1 VCKRVVNIFLNQK
14 CFANLPLIE
23 PTVFRENG
31 AICTT
36 TNTTNPVRLGVTNGE
51 VQQPDTSNYVP
62 RIKAVHVFVP
72 KTPETFPYDADSN
85 LLSYGWWNCTWD
97 AENRLIRVQSRS
109 DTPQTSW
116 RRVEWQYDAL
126 GRRLR
131 QTTWSWLVQSNLWV
145 VTEDLKFVSDPL
157 LYGRHVV
164 DLNAT
169 NNVPLCSYVWGV
181 DLSETMEAA
190 GGVGGLLWVTLHP
203 GSGAGAGTHFCAYDG
218 NGNIVALSAASD
230 GSATARYE
238 YGPFAEP
245 IRVTGPAAPLNP
257 FRFSTKRTCN
267 TTELVL
273 YEYRAYNPVLGRW
286 LSRDPIGE
294 MGGWALYGFVGNSPI
309 TRIDPNGLKGTG
321 IIGAF
326 VDCGLSLLSDAVDK
340 WLDQRLSCAEIAKR
354 SRHGSVPDPGEPDS
368 YDIDLCKG
376 FSFQPNTFQP
386 TYDPKSLAA
395 LLRDC
400 IFKSLKGKAIE
411 EALKDVTDEV
421 KRKILAEL
429 LNEACDF
436 KVVVHLSATVYAKCD
451 GPRAVATVKYA
462 ITAQAGTLSMSENV
476 KSLGPFGC
484 PALDG
489 DCCSCKHNP
498 WKEKK

>member
-1 VCKRVVNIFLNQK
+1 
-14 CFANLPLIE
+14 
-23 PTVFRENG
+23 
-31 AICTT
+31 
-36 TNTTNPVRLGVTNGE
+36 
-51 VQQPDTSNYVP
+51 
-62 RIKAVHVFVP
+62 VFVP
-72 KTPETFPYDADSN
+72 KSPEAFAYDLDGNMTSD
-85 LLSYGWWNCTWD
+85 GRWNYTWD
-97 AENRLIRVQSRS
+97 AENRLVKVESRS
-109 DTPQTSW
+109 DTPQVSW
-116 RRVEWQYDAL
+116 RRVEWTYDAL
-126 GRRLR
+126 GRRIR
-131 QTTWSWLVQSNLWV
+131 QTTRVWTNNTWAV
-145 VTEDLKFVSDPL
+145 VEDMKFVSDPL
-157 LYGRHVV
+157 LFGRHIAELRAC
-164 DLNAT
+164 DNAL
-169 NNVPLCSYVWGV
+169 VRSYVWGL
-181 DLSETMEAA
+181 DLSGTMGGA
-190 GGVGGLLWVTLHP
+190 GGVGGLLWLTLHTV
-203 GSGAGAGTHFCAYDG
+203 SGPAAGTHFAAYDG
-218 NGNIVALSAASD
+218 NGNVVALVSATT
-230 GSATARYE
+230 GNETARYE
-238 YGPFAEP
+238 YGPFGEP
-245 IRVTGPAAPLNP
+245 VRVTGPAAALSP
-257 FRFSTKRTCN
+257 FRFSTKRTDS
-267 TTELVL
+267 TTDLVL
-273 YEYRAYNPVLGRW
+273 YEYRAYSPTLGRW
-286 LSRDPIGE
+286 LSRDPVGE
-294 MGGWALYGFVGNSPI
+294 MGGWALYGFVGNSPL

-354 SRHGSVPDPGEPDS
+354 SRHGSVPNPGEPDS

-429 LNEACDF
+429 LNAASDF
-436 KVVVHLSATVYAKCD
+436 EVVVHLSATVYAKCD
-451 GPRAVATVKYA
+451 GPKAVATLKYS
-462 ITAQAGTLSMSENV
+462 ITAQAGELSMSEDV